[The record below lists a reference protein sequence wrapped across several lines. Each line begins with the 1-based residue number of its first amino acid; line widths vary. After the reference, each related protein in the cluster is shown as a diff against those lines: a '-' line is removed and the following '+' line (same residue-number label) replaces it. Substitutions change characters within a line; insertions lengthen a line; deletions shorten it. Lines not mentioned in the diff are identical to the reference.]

1 MPDSKNNDSSASFID
16 GATLAGL
23 LDAVRSQ
30 RPLVHHIT
38 NSVTVNDCANITIC
52 AGAAPVW
59 PTPPVAEM
67 VTAASALV
75 LNIGTLSRTVDAMF
89 IGPPGKRPRH
99 SSHPHPIGV
108 RGDPFRTETAWRLLD
123 SLGSLF

>member
-1 MPDSKNNDSSASFID
+1 MPESKNNDSSAHFID

-52 AGAAPVW
+52 AGAAPVMADA
-59 PTPPVAEM
+59 PEEVAEM

-75 LNIGTLSRTVDAMF
+75 LNIG
-89 IGPPGKRPRH
+89 
-99 SSHPHPIGV
+99 
-108 RGDPFRTETAWRLLD
+108 
-123 SLGSLF
+123 